1 MEPPG
6 PRLSG
11 AKNWTSS
18 PRFSNA
24 KDRAPEL
31 IGEPLLADPNT
42 VEGFRA
48 PCLEYNREALIPALA
63 DRGYRYDSS
72 AIATGV
78 EWPTHDD
85 GLWEFP
91 ISTVYFNGDRTLT
104 LDYNLWLRFNGG
116 KDRPEDAPAMRA
128 RTTEVY
134 DTVLASVLAG
144 NRAPLVIAN
153 HFNNWSGNAFN
164 PATAD
169 FMAAACPRAD
179 VQCVPF
185 TTVVDWLELQTP
197 GYLDAMR
204 AEPTGYIDIPT
215 T

>member
-1 MEPPG
+1 
-6 PRLSG
+6 
-11 AKNWTSS
+11 
-18 PRFSNA
+18 
-24 KDRAPEL
+24 
-31 IGEPLLADPNT
+31 
-42 VEGFRA
+42 
-48 PCLEYNREALIPALA
+48 
-63 DRGYRYDSS
+63 
-72 AIATGV
+72 
-78 EWPTHDD
+78 
-85 GLWEFP
+85 
-91 ISTVYFNGDRTLT
+91 
-104 LDYNLWLRFNGG
+104 
-116 KDRPEDAPAMRA
+116 MRA

-134 DTVLASVLAG
+134 DAVLDFVITG

-197 GYLDAMR
+197 GYRDAMR